1 MKLRLIV
8 WFLIVTGY
16 LFRIGL
22 AVRRW
27 IPAVAF
33 GGRWDIGAC
42 LVRSQVT
49 YCLLDP
55 GMHDTNIA
63 LGGEC
68 AGDGTWLVVEGV
80 RVCLGPVIVYWP
92 HDVAP

>member
-1 MKLRLIV
+1 MRLRLII
-8 WFLIVTGY
+8 WLLIVTSF

-33 GGRWDIGAC
+33 SGRWDIGAR
-42 LVRSQVT
+42 LVRSQET

-68 AGDGTWLVVEGV
+68 VGDGTRMVVEGV

-92 HDVAP
+92 RNVVP